1 LGAGD
6 FRVDGS
12 ERLAGITRDGG
23 VAVVRRERRQ
33 ALQEALDDLQR
44 YRKTFSRGRLL
55 VERDLQRM
63 VLQALYTAVQAC
75 LDEALEICRQRGL
88 DTGSR
93 YREAFIALGRDGV
106 IDAELAARL
115 ADWASFRN
123 VLAHFYPVVDMKR
136 VWDALGEIEDLLA
149 FQDILQQD

>member
-1 LGAGD
+1 MM
-6 FRVDGS
+6 R
-12 ERLAGITRDGG
+12 
-23 VAVVRRERRQ
+23 
-33 ALQEALDDLQR
+33 
-44 YRKTFSRGRLL
+44 
-55 VERDLQRM
+55 
-63 VLQALYTAVQAC
+63 
-75 LDEALEICRQRGL
+75 
-88 DTGSR
+88 
-93 YREAFIALGRDGV
+93 AFIALGRDGV